1 MTGRADDAVLEFAA
15 IMRRL
20 RADCSWKAAQTH
32 RSLARYL
39 LEETHETIEA
49 LDTGDTALLREEL
62 GDLLLQVFLHTAI
75 AEESGDFT
83 LGDVAADA
91 TAKMVSRNPHVFGP
105 HVFGPHTVADGASEL
120 TPEEVNEEWE
130 RRKAVEKSERS
141 SVLDGIPATLPA
153 LLFADKVIDRITRQ
167 GGDLQAD
174 AASEDLGERLLALV
188 AEARA
193 DGVDAE
199 QALRDAVRRRVQ
211 AAGGRESP
219 RAAAAGPDSE

>member
-83 LGDVAADA
+83 LGDVAAEA

-105 HVFGPHTVADGASEL
+105 HTVADGAGEL

-211 AAGGRESP
+211 AAGERESP
-219 RAAAAGPDSE
+219 GAAAAGPDSE